1 MGPLRTIE
9 AVSAWVGRMAN
20 SRDKSWWHYWCHICQ
35 WTDCTCN
42 DHHKTGISSC
52 FMQVDTFNLTTNIDY
67 RLPTFTF
74 LFCPTG
80 HHCILWWACDR
91 AHLRRDHD
99 QLKTTQSPAWL
110 MIMCPWQCPRFH
122 YHQHD
127 YVPLTMFTSVRSRS
141 SLASWRGSTE
151 RNLFQTVQIALYF
164 ANFLQKYFRIL
175 CPEKGLNNLFVV
187 RRHWSIYVEHTWT
200 SLISPKTPW
209 R

>member
-1 MGPLRTIE
+1 MECCPRWWLKIASSMKYFCLCLWRNLKDDSPWMGPLRTIE

-80 HHCILWWACDR
+80 HHCILWW
-91 AHLRRDHD
+91 
-99 QLKTTQSPAWL
+99 QGSPKKGSWPIKDNPITS
-110 MIMCPWQCPRFH
+110 MIN
-122 YHQHD
+122 D

-164 ANFLQKYFRIL
+164 ANILQKYFVF
-175 CPEKGLNNLFVV
+175 CVQ
-187 RRHWSIYVEHTWT
+187 RRG
-200 SLISPKTPW
+200 
-209 R
+209 